1 METISL
7 AWRIATIPVSADDGA
22 RSEMETISYY

>member
-7 AWRIATIPVSADDGA
+7 AWRIATIPVSAA
-22 RSEMETISYY
+22 TRTRSKMEIVSHS